1 MLLAPYLVEGSIGSF
16 VAKIK
21 SGKTAT
27 ILEMVRC
34 LRHKVGFCGFPPPAS
49 RVRVMYCTEQPR
61 ASFVNQLQDAGLQGD
76 EDVVVT
82 YLSGWRGR
90 PWSQVAPA
98 LVEAALEHGTQ
109 LLVLDT
115 GSQWFGFR
123 EDQENQSGA
132 AASVQLLQ
140 PLVAQGAT
148 ILISRHGRKSGGS
161 AHDAGRGAPRSMA
174 PWTSSST

>member
-1 MLLAPYLVEGSIGSF
+1 MLLAPYLVEGSIGSI

-34 LRHKVGFCGFPPPAS
+34 LRHKVGFCGFTPPAS
-49 RVRVMYCTEQPR
+49 RVRVMYIQQPR
-61 ASFVNQLQDAGLQGD
+61 ASFVNQLQDAGLQAD

-98 LVEAALEHGTQ
+98 LVKAALEHGTQ
-109 LLVLDT
+109 FLVLDT
-115 GSQWFGFR
+115 ARSGSVFERIREPVRRCGERATPATLGRPRRHDPDLQAWTQVWRFR
-123 EDQENQSGA
+123 S
-132 AASVQLLQ
+132 
-140 PLVAQGAT
+140 
-148 ILISRHGRKSGGS
+148 
-161 AHDAGRGAPRSMA
+161 
-174 PWTSSST
+174 